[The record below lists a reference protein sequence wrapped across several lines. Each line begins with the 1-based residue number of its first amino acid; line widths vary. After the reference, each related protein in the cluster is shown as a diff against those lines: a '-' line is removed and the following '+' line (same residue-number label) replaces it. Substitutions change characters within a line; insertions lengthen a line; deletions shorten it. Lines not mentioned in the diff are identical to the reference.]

1 MDKDDW
7 NCQSD
12 LVWLVGDQV
21 EEEAVHSCEEGTG
34 FAAAGTVSDSEQVE
48 KEVVKQAIDTGT
60 PSGCRDRK
68 KKLMYP

>member
-7 NCQSD
+7 NCQSG
-12 LVWLVGDQV
+12 LVWSVGVQV
-21 EEEAVHSCEEGTG
+21 EEVVVHSREGGTG
-34 FAAAGTVSDSEQVE
+34 FAAAGTVSDYEQVE
-48 KEVVKQAIDTGT
+48 EVVKQAIDTGT